1 MSNHHETNCE
11 TLAESIGLFAS
22 GDLPA
27 RELAAVGEHLR
38 SCEDC
43 RRRLN
48 ELQRIADSLAAGDRA
63 WLETAGDT
71 VLKRVAAE
79 LEMDDQVL
87 SREPAIVADNSRR
100 GERNVSRREQRGHRG
115 RTWIALGSLAAG
127 LVGFALSIW
136 FGDWWKSVPE
146 QPVVPESIVEA
157 SPSLELRV
165 SEVGNRL
172 ESEFPT
178 LWEMQRAIAESD
190 DSLQRTLARGR
201 SGAYSEP
208 LNLNHLLEELRQ

>member
-27 RELAAVGEHLR
+27 CELAAIGEHLR

-48 ELQRIADSLAAGDRA
+48 ELQRIADSLAAGDPA
-63 WLETAGDT
+63 WLETAGDM

-79 LEMDDQVL
+79 LEMDDQLL

-100 GERNVSRREQRGHRG
+100 GERNVSRREQRGRRG

-208 LNLNHLLEELRQ
+208 LNLNRLLEELRQ

>member
-1 MSNHHETNCE
+1 MSDHHETNCE

-27 RELAAVGEHLR
+27 RDLVVIGEHLR

-43 RRRLN
+43 RRRLE
-48 ELQRIADSLAAGDRA
+48 ELQRIADSLAVVDPA

-79 LEMDDQVL
+79 LVVDNQVL
-87 SREPAIVADNSRR
+87 SREPAPVADNSRG
-100 GERNVSRREQRGHRG
+100 GERNVSRQQQRGRRG
-115 RTWIALGSLAAG
+115 WTWIALGALAAG
-127 LVGFALSIW
+127 LVGIALSGW
-136 FGDWWKSVPE
+136 LGDWWKSVPE

-157 SPSLELRV
+157 SPSVEPRV

-172 ESEFPT
+172 RSEFPT
-178 LWEMQRAIAESD
+178 CWEMQRALAESD
-190 DSLQRTLARGR
+190 DAFQRTLARGR
-201 SGAYSEP
+201 SAAYSEP
-208 LNLNHLLEELRQ
+208 LNLNHLLEELAQ